1 MRVACR
7 LDWSLQG
14 STLWA
19 RQTAGSRPQRPIER
33 TSIIPSLSSTTDLT
47 PDDWRVIRLALQRA
61 IVEHTAANR
70 WPAAEAA
77 QLTLAKVPHP

>member
-1 MRVACR
+1 
-7 LDWSLQG
+7 
-14 STLWA
+14 
-19 RQTAGSRPQRPIER
+19 
-33 TSIIPSLSSTTDLT
+33 
-47 PDDWRVIRLALQRA
+47 VIRLALQRA